1 MQKLAQKTANQL
13 AVQGIISQKDTAV
26 YCYGLE
32 ALYSSLLELL
42 TILFLSF
49 FVGNFWQTVLFFAA
63 FIPLRVYAGGYHAK
77 TRLRCY
83 LMSLAVYGVFSM
95 VLLMTPVAWLLPFAW
110 GGSVLSLF
118 IVWLLAPVAHQ
129 NHKISLKSRKVY
141 RKTALMIC
149 TTEVFIIVLGQSLL
163 QNNTLFFAML
173 LALLAETI
181 SMVVVKFQS
190 NR

>member
-1 MQKLAQKTANQL
+1 MQKLAQKTADQL
-13 AVQGIISQKDTAV
+13 VMQGIIAKKDTAV

-42 TILFLSF
+42 TILFLSL
-49 FVGNFWQTVLFFAA
+49 FVGNFGQTVLFFAA

-83 LMSLAVYGVFSM
+83 LLSLAVYGAFSM
-95 VLLMTPVAWLLPFAW
+95 MLLITPVALLLPFAW
-110 GGSVLSLF
+110 VGSMLSLF

-129 NHKISLKSRKVY
+129 NHKISLKSRKMY

-163 QNNTLFFAML
+163 QNNTFIFAML
-173 LALLAETI
+173 LALLAE
-181 SMVVVKFQS
+181 SFFMVVAKFQY
-190 NR
+190 

>member
-13 AVQGIISQKDTAV
+13 AVQGIISKKDTAV

-141 RKTALMIC
+141 RKTAIGIGM
-149 TTEVFIIVLGQSLL
+149 
-163 QNNTLFFAML
+163 
-173 LALLAETI
+173 
-181 SMVVVKFQS
+181 
-190 NR
+190 